1 MADVKRAVRVAERIR
16 EELALLIANTV
27 KDPRAR
33 GVVVS
38 RVEMPDDLRSARIYI
53 RLLEGGDEEQQAAAV
68 AGLTRAAPLLRR
80 EITAAARLRYAPE
93 LRFYYDE
100 GYEKALRIEE
110 ILHEIHGSP
119 AKIGAKKSTKKK

>member
-16 EELALLIANTV
+16 EELARLITSTV

-53 RLLEGGDEEQQAAAV
+53 RLLEGGDEAQQAAAIL
-68 AGLTRAAPLLRR
+68 GLTRAAPLLRR

-93 LRFYYDE
+93 LRFYYDD
-100 GYEKALRIEE
+100 GYDRALRIEE
-110 ILHEIHGSP
+110 ILHEIHGGP
-119 AKIGAKKSTKKK
+119 PKKKPKPKA

>member
-1 MADVKRAVRVAERIR
+1 MADVKRAIRVAERVR
-16 EELALLIANTV
+16 EELARLIANTV

-68 AGLTRAAPLLRR
+68 LGLSRAAPLLRR
-80 EITAAARLRYAPE
+80 EITSAARLRYAPE
-93 LRFYYDE
+93 LRFYYDD
-100 GYEKALRIEE
+100 GYDRALRIEE
-110 ILHEIHGSP
+110 ILHEIHGTT
-119 AKIGAKKSTKKK
+119 AKPKPKPKKA